1 MIFGS
6 LNHTSTAE
14 TAHPLFKQ
22 AFDFIRAANIQ
33 ALFADPAKIE
43 LAGRDLYLFGSEY
56 QGKTREQARIEAHR
70 RYIDI
75 QIPVEGIEEM
85 GWVDIRDCGEVVTPY
100 NPDKDVEFYVG
111 PVSTWFAVAP
121 GQFAIFFPEDVHQ
134 PGVGQGTLKKIV
146 VKVLL

>member
-14 TAHPLFKQ
+14 KAHPLFKQ
-22 AFDFIRAANIQ
+22 AFDYIRTADIQ

-75 QIPVEGIEEM
+75 QIAVEGIEEM
-85 GWVDIRDCGEVVTPY
+85 GWVDVGNCGEVVTPY
-100 NPDKDVEFYVG
+100 NPDKDVEFYAG
-111 PVSTWFAVAP
+111 PVSNWFFVAP
-121 GQFAIFFPEDVHQ
+121 GQYAIFFPEDGHQ